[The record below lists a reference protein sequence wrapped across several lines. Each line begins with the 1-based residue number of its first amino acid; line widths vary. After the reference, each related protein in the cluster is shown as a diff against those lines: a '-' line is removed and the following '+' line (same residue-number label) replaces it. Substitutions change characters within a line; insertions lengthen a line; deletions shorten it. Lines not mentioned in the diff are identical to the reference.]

1 MIITKTPFR
10 ISFFGGGTDYPD
22 WYNTNGGSAI
32 SAAINKYCYVSIRY
46 LPPFFDYKYRIR
58 YFKNELC
65 ASLKDI
71 RHPTVRES
79 LRYLKF
85 YKNGIEILHNADLPA
100 LSGLGSSSTFT
111 VGLMNGLYSLM
122 NKKIGKMRLA
132 KEAILIEQQFV
143 KDYVGSQDQVAAS
156 FGGLNHI
163 AFDKKKIE
171 VKNIFINKDYENK
184 FKKNFFLIFS
194 GFQRKAN
201 LITKRQVERTKNK
214 KNYLYLNKI
223 QEITKNAYVEIF
235 NQKKLDI
242 RKFADAFNEQWDIK
256 KKLTNNVTNQN
267 LDNIYSE
274 AIKNGALG
282 GKLLGAGG
290 GGFFLFIVDDKNIKK
305 FQKKFRNLLHV
316 PFDIDKTGSTIIHN
330 SER

>member
-22 WYNTNGGSAI
+22 WYNINGGRVI
-32 SAAINKYCYVSIRY
+32 STTINKYCYISIRY
-46 LPPFFDYKYRIR
+46 LPPFFNYKYRIR

-65 ASLKDI
+65 KSLKDI
-71 RHPTVRES
+71 KHPTVRES

-111 VGLMNGLYSLM
+111 VGLINGLYYLIK
-122 NKKIGKMRLA
+122 KKIGKMRLA
-132 KEAILIEQQFV
+132 EEAILIEQQFV

-163 AFDKKKIE
+163 TFDKKKIE

-184 FKKNFFLIFS
+184 FNKNFFLVFS

-201 LITKRQVERTKNK
+201 LITKRQVERIRTK

-256 KKLTNNVTNQN
+256 KKLANNITNQN

-305 FQKKFRNLLHV
+305 FKKNFRNFLHV
-316 PFDIDKTGSTIIHN
+316 PFNIEKIGSTVIHN
-330 SER
+330 SEK

>member
-1 MIITKTPFR
+1 
-10 ISFFGGGTDYPD
+10 
-22 WYNTNGGSAI
+22 
-32 SAAINKYCYVSIRY
+32 
-46 LPPFFDYKYRIR
+46 
-58 YFKNELC
+58 
-65 ASLKDI
+65 
-71 RHPTVRES
+71 
-79 LRYLKF
+79 
-85 YKNGIEILHNADLPA
+85 
-100 LSGLGSSSTFT
+100 
-111 VGLMNGLYSLM
+111 
-122 NKKIGKMRLA
+122 MRLA

-242 RKFADAFNEQWDIK
+242 RKFADAFNEQCDIK